1 MKQKEK
7 AEHQASDEPLRDD
20 AKKGRRMVTREG
32 WVSIITVLTLI
43 VIWTVMTDS
52 YIEKLYFPSPMDTIK
67 VVGRMEG
74 VLFGYFLATMYRVVV
89 GMLIGAVLGL
99 VCGIAMSWNKW
110 VNSVLDPLIEG
121 LRPIPAVALI
131 PFFILWFGIGDTG
144 KLILTA
150 IGGFTVMV
158 VTTLEAI
165 KHVSP
170 IYIMAART
178 LGASRL
184 EIYRT
189 VILPAI
195 TPTLI
200 GGVRVTVALSFAL
213 VIASEFMGAQSGLG
227 YMIMLARRTLQT
239 DAILVGVIII
249 GITSWIVDRFV
260 RIIGNYLT
268 RWAPRSE

>member
-1 MKQKEK
+1 MDQTGSKDEQVLKQNTGPKRILS
-7 AEHQASDEPLRDD
+7 AEAAASIL
-20 AKKGRRMVTREG
+20 
-32 WVSIITVLTLI
+32 TVLMVL
-43 VIWTVMTDS
+43 VIWFAFTDS
-52 YIEKLYFPSPMDTIK
+52 FIPKLFFPSPLDTIQ

-74 VLFGYFLATMYRVVV
+74 VLVEYFIATMYRVVV
-89 GMLIGAVLGL
+89 GMLAGAILGVL
-99 VCGIAMSWNKW
+99 CGIAMSWNKW
-110 VNSVLDPLIEG
+110 INSVLDPLIEA

-131 PFFILWFGIGDTG
+131 PFFILWFGIGDMG

-150 IGGFTVMV
+150 LGGFTVMV

-178 LGASRL
+178 LGANRL
-184 EIYRT
+184 TIYRT

-195 TPTLI
+195 TPPLI
-200 GGVRVTVALSFAL
+200 GGMRVTVALSFAL

-249 GITSWIVDRFV
+249 GITSWIVDRMV
-260 RIIGNYLT
+260 RVVGNYLT

>member
-1 MKQKEK
+1 MADRQADRERRQKQG
-7 AEHQASDEPLRDD
+7 Q
-20 AKKGRRMVTREG
+20 RRRRFLTIEALI
-32 WVSIITVLTLI
+32 SLLTVLTVVL
-43 VIWTVMTDS
+43 IWTVMTDS
-52 YIEKLYFPSPMDTIK
+52 YIDKLFFPSPMDTIL

-74 VLFGYFLATMYRVVV
+74 VLVGYFLATMYRVVV
-89 GMLIGAVLGL
+89 GMLAGAILG
-99 VCGIAMSWNKW
+99 VACGVAMSWNKW
-110 VNSVLDPLIEG
+110 INSILDPLIEA

-150 IGGFTVMV
+150 LGGFTVMV

-178 LGASRL
+178 LGANRL
-184 EIYRT
+184 TIYRT

-200 GGVRVTVALSFAL
+200 GGMRVTVALSFAL

-249 GITSWIVDRFV
+249 GITSWIVDRMV
-260 RIIGNYLT
+260 RVIGNYLT
-268 RWAPRSE
+268 RWAPRSD

>member
-1 MKQKEK
+1 MAETQSKDEQSRKQNSGPKRLLSTE
-7 AEHQASDEPLRDD
+7 A
-20 AKKGRRMVTREG
+20 T
-32 WVSIITVLTLI
+32 VSILTVLLVV
-43 VIWTVMTDS
+43 VIWYYFTDS
-52 YIEKLYFPSPMDTIK
+52 IIPKLFFPSPMDTVL

-74 VLFGYFLATMYRVVV
+74 VLVEYFIATMYRVVV
-89 GMLIGAVLGL
+89 GMLAGAILG
-99 VCGIAMSWNKW
+99 VICGIAMSWNKW
-110 VNSVLDPLIEG
+110 INSILDPLIEA

-150 IGGFTVMV
+150 LGGFTVMV

-178 LGASRL
+178 LGANRL
-184 EIYRT
+184 TIYRT

-195 TPTLI
+195 TPPLI
-200 GGVRVTVALSFAL
+200 GGMRVTVALSFAL

-249 GITSWIVDRFV
+249 GITSWIVDRMV

>member
-1 MKQKEK
+1 MAETPGNDEQGRKQKSGPK
-7 AEHQASDEPLRDD
+7 RILTAEA
-20 AKKGRRMVTREG
+20 T
-32 WVSIITVLTLI
+32 VSILTVLLVL
-43 VIWTVMTDS
+43 VIWYYFTDS
-52 YIEKLYFPSPMDTIK
+52 LIPKLFFPSPMDTVL

-74 VLFGYFLATMYRVVV
+74 VLVEYFIATMYRVVV
-89 GMLIGAVLGL
+89 GMLAGAILGVL
-99 VCGIAMSWNKW
+99 CGIAMSWNKW
-110 VNSVLDPLIEG
+110 INSILDPLIEA

-150 IGGFTVMV
+150 LGGFTVMV

-178 LGASRL
+178 LGANRL
-184 EIYRT
+184 TIYRT

-195 TPTLI
+195 TPPLI
-200 GGVRVTVALSFAL
+200 GGMRVTVALSFAL
-213 VIASEFMGAQSGLG
+213 VIAAEFMGAQSGLG

-249 GITSWIVDRFV
+249 GITSWIVDRMV

>member
-1 MKQKEK
+1 M
-7 AEHQASDEPLRDD
+7 AETQGSSEHDLIQAS
-20 AKKGRRMVTREG
+20 RRRRLISNEAMV
-32 WVSIITVLTLI
+32 SLLTVLI
-43 VIWTVMTDS
+43 AVVIWYTLTDS
-52 YIEKLYFPSPMDTIK
+52 FIDKLFFPSPMDTVL
-67 VVGRMEG
+67 VVGRMES
-74 VLFGYFLATMYRVVV
+74 VLVGYFFATLYRVVV
-89 GMLIGAVLGL
+89 GMLAGAILG
-99 VCGIAMSWNKW
+99 VICGIAMSWNKW
-110 VNSVLDPLIEG
+110 INSILDPLIEA

-150 IGGFTVMV
+150 LGGFTVMV

-178 LGASRL
+178 LGANRL
-184 EIYRT
+184 TIYRT

-195 TPTLI
+195 TPPLI
-200 GGVRVTVALSFAL
+200 GGMRVTVALSFAL
-213 VIASEFMGAQSGLG
+213 VIAAEFMGAQSGLG

-249 GITSWIVDRFV
+249 GITSWIVDRMV
-260 RIIGNYLT
+260 RVIGNYLT
-268 RWAPRSE
+268 RWAPRSD

>member
-1 MKQKEK
+1 MAETPGSSEQDLIQK
-7 AEHQASDEPLRDD
+7 SSR
-20 AKKGRRMVTREG
+20 GRL
-32 WVSIITVLTLI
+32 VSNEALVSLVTVLLAV
-43 VIWTVMTDS
+43 VIWYYLTDS
-52 YIEKLYFPSPMDTIK
+52 FIDKLFFPSPMDTVL

-74 VLFGYFLATMYRVVV
+74 VLVGYFFATLYRVVV
-89 GMLIGAVLGL
+89 GMLAGAILGVL
-99 VCGIAMSWNKW
+99 CGIAMSWNKW
-110 VNSVLDPLIEG
+110 INSILDPLIEA

-150 IGGFTVMV
+150 LGGFTVMV

-178 LGASRL
+178 LGANRL
-184 EIYRT
+184 TIYRT

-195 TPTLI
+195 TPPLI
-200 GGVRVTVALSFAL
+200 GGMRVTVALSFAL

-249 GITSWIVDRFV
+249 GITSWIVDRMV
-260 RIIGNYLT
+260 RVIGNYLT
-268 RWAPRSE
+268 RWAPRSD

>member
-1 MKQKEK
+1 M
-7 AEHQASDEPLRDD
+7 AETQGNGDQSR
-20 AKKGRRMVTREG
+20 KRNTGRKRLLTSEAT
-32 WVSIITVLTLI
+32 VSILTVLM
-43 VIWTVMTDS
+43 VVVVWYYFTDS
-52 YIEKLYFPSPMDTIK
+52 IIPKLFFPSPMDTVL

-74 VLFGYFLATMYRVVV
+74 VLVEYFIATMYRVVV
-89 GMLIGAVLGL
+89 GMLAGAVLG
-99 VCGIAMSWNKW
+99 VICGIAMSWNKW
-110 VNSVLDPLIEG
+110 INSVLDPLIEA

-150 IGGFTVMV
+150 LGGFTVMV

-178 LGASRL
+178 LGANRL
-184 EIYRT
+184 TIYRT

-195 TPTLI
+195 TPPLI
-200 GGVRVTVALSFAL
+200 GGMRVTVALSFAL
-213 VIASEFMGAQSGLG
+213 VIAAEFMGAQSGLG

-249 GITSWIVDRFV
+249 GITSWIVDRMV

>member
-1 MKQKEK
+1 MKQDELGNR
-7 AEHQASDEPLRDD
+7 ADAVSNDSDR
-20 AKKGRRMVTREG
+20 KRRWITGEG
-32 WVSIITVLTLI
+32 MVSIVTVLIL
-43 VIWTVMTDS
+43 VVLWTALTDS
-52 YIEKLYFPSPMDTIK
+52 YIDDLYFPSPMDTIQ

-74 VLFGYFLATMYRVVV
+74 VLVGYFLATMYRVVV
-89 GMLIGAVLGL
+89 GMLIGAVLGV
-99 VCGIAMSWNKW
+99 VCGVAMSWNKW
-110 VNSVLDPLIEG
+110 INSVLDPLIEG

-189 VILPAI
+189 IILPAI

-249 GITSWIVDRFV
+249 GITSWIVDRCV
-260 RIIGNYLT
+260 RIVGNYLT